1 MSDPWDDNV
10 DVQLVGERVVITDKD
25 SLRHGEIGE
34 VVSLMGV
41 DGVMGY
47 LVVFDDNKAAA
58 FIPSDVRQLDTGD

>member
-58 FIPSDVRQLDTGD
+58 FIPGDVRQLDTGD